1 MKRLLTISLILTA
14 SVQISFAQKDA
25 QARKIMNAVGLKYKA
40 YNLIKAE
47 FTFKLDDPQ
56 ANIRNTQT
64 GTLIARPKENK
75 FKVIIYDPANKSSET
90 QEIISDGKSQ
100 WTYVKKDN
108 EVELNDIDKSEGNI
122 NPAQIFTFYEHGYKY
137 IYNGDY
143 NIGGRVCQE
152 IDLTPE
158 DAKKPFFKIRLEIDK
173 VKKLIY
179 SATIFDKN
187 GSRYTYTIDSF
198 TPNVK
203 LPETIFTYDKK
214 DHPGVEV
221 VDLR

>member
-1 MKRLLTISLILTA
+1 MKRSISISLILITTA
-14 SVQISFAQKDA
+14 YNTFAQKDA
-25 QARKIMNAVGLKYKA
+25 QARKIMNAVSLKYKA
-40 YNLIKAE
+40 YNIIKAG

-56 ANIRNTQT
+56 ANIRDVQT
-64 GTLIARPKENK
+64 GTLIAQPKENK
-75 FKVIIYDPANKSSET
+75 FKVIIYDPADKATEA

-108 EVELNDIDKSEGNI
+108 EVELNDVDKSQSNI
-122 NPAQIFTFYEHGYKY
+122 NPAQIFTFYERGYKY

-158 DAKKPFFKIRLEIDK
+158 DAGKPFFKIRLEIDK
-173 VKKLIY
+173 AKKQIY
-179 SATIFDKN
+179 SALIFDKN
-187 GSRYTYTIDSF
+187 GSRYTYTINTF

-214 DHPGVEV
+214 EHPGAEV